1 MLTILLIDIKSNN
14 NNNGIEVVEKF
25 NDLSN
30 EILNLC

>member
-14 NNNGIEVVEKF
+14 NNNAIEVVEKF